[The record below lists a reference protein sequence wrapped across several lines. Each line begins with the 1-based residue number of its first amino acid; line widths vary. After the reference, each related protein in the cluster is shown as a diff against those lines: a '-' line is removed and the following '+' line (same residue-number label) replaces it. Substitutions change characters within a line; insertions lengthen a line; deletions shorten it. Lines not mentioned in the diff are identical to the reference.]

1 VDEQVE
7 ISVASDTWNLEKEE
21 SMKRAGSK
29 RRCFVVIA
37 AVMSLMVF
45 AVPILA
51 QQGDI
56 TAGRMAGSQAAK
68 ANTNGTLW
76 LAVGCLGGI
85 VGVAVAY
92 VVDSQP
98 SATML
103 LGKSPEY
110 VAAYSDAYR
119 ATGKS
124 VQTGKAWTGCL
135 LSALVYV
142 GLAVLAAIAD
152 EAI

>member
-1 VDEQVE
+1 
-7 ISVASDTWNLEKEE
+7 
-21 SMKRAGSK
+21 MKRAGSK
-29 RRCFVVIA
+29 RRYFVVTA

-56 TAGRMAGSQAAK
+56 TAGRIAGSQAARM
-68 ANTNGTLW
+68 NTNGTLW
-76 LAVGCLGGI
+76 LAVGCLAGI
-85 VGVAVAY
+85 IGVAVAY
-92 VVDSQP
+92 VVEAQP

-110 VAAYSDAYR
+110 VAAYADAYR

-135 LSALVYV
+135 LGALIYV
-142 GLAVLAAIAD
+142 GLVVLAAVAD
-152 EAI
+152 EAT